1 MTDNSQVPNGVRDA
15 AAGVG
20 ILSGAGPKVLQGEVV
35 LTVALAGQPN
45 VGKSTVFNLLTG
57 LSQHVGNWPGK
68 TVERKT
74 GTYRTNGT
82 TFHLVDLPGTYSLT
96 ANSLE
101 EVIARDYI
109 IQERP
114 DVVVAIVNAASL
126 ERNLYLIAELLPLSA
141 PVVVGLNMVDVAAQE
156 GIQVDP
162 KVLEAALGVPV
173 VPMVAAKNQGVREL
187 VAVVSQMVQ
196 GEIPYAPHLPE
207 IREDHRLVLDE
218 LHTLIA
224 EHVPPPYPS
233 DWVAL
238 KLLEGDT
245 EITAMMRDRYLP
257 HERWIQVHTILLA
270 HEDAVLAVASG
281 RYDWV
286 GRMTRAAV
294 TRPRAGQITITE
306 RLDRWATH
314 PLWGLGIL
322 AGILGLVFWLTF
334 TVGAPLQKLLD
345 VQVIGR
351 LASAAAD
358 WLAGAPAWFQGLVID
373 GIIGGAGMVIT
384 FLPILVI
391 FFAVLALLEDVGYM
405 ARGAYVMDRFMHL
418 IGLHGKS
425 FLPLFLGFGCNVPA
439 VMGARIIDSRRARL
453 LTILLAPLVPCA
465 ARMTVVVLIAPIFF
479 GAAAAGIAWGL
490 IAVNLTILAG
500 LGLLINH
507 WVLRGEPAA
516 FIMELPLYHRP
527 NARTI
532 GIHVWQNGA
541 AFLKKAGTIIL
552 IMSVAVW
559 ALSTL
564 PSGEIETSYLAM
576 VGKALA
582 PIGALMGLS
591 WQMMVAL
598 LTSFVAKENAIATL
612 GVLLESG
619 STGSPE
625 SAGGLTATL
634 TGVLTTPSALAFLVV
649 QMLFVPCVATVAA
662 IRQETKS
669 WGWTAFSVGLLL
681 LISLLGGIVAYHV
694 AGWF

>member
-1 MTDNSQVPNGVRDA
+1 
-15 AAGVG
+15 
-20 ILSGAGPKVLQGEVV
+20 
-35 LTVALAGQPN
+35 
-45 VGKSTVFNLLTG
+45 
-57 LSQHVGNWPGK
+57 
-68 TVERKT
+68 
-74 GTYRTNGT
+74 
-82 TFHLVDLPGTYSLT
+82 
-96 ANSLE
+96 
-101 EVIARDYI
+101 
-109 IQERP
+109 
-114 DVVVAIVNAASL
+114 
-126 ERNLYLIAELLPLSA
+126 
-141 PVVVGLNMVDVAAQE
+141 
-156 GIQVDP
+156 
-162 KVLEAALGVPV
+162 
-173 VPMVAAKNQGVREL
+173 
-187 VAVVSQMVQ
+187 
-196 GEIPYAPHLPE
+196 
-207 IREDHRLVLDE
+207 
-218 LHTLIA
+218 
-224 EHVPPPYPS
+224 
-233 DWVAL
+233 
-238 KLLEGDT
+238 
-245 EITAMMRDRYLP
+245 
-257 HERWIQVHTILLA
+257 
-270 HEDAVLAVASG
+270 
-281 RYDWV
+281 
-286 GRMTRAAV
+286 
-294 TRPRAGQITITE
+294 
-306 RLDRWATH
+306 
-314 PLWGLGIL
+314 
-322 AGILGLVFWLTF
+322 
-334 TVGAPLQKLLD
+334 
-345 VQVIGR
+345 
-351 LASAAAD
+351 
-358 WLAGAPAWFQGLVID
+358 
-373 GIIGGAGMVIT
+373 
-384 FLPILVI
+384 
-391 FFAVLALLEDVGYM
+391 
-405 ARGAYVMDRFMHL
+405 
-418 IGLHGKS
+418 
-425 FLPLFLGFGCNVPA
+425 
-439 VMGARIIDSRRARL
+439 
-453 LTILLAPLVPCA
+453 
-465 ARMTVVVLIAPIFF
+465 MTVVVLIAPIFF

-490 IAVNLTILAG
+490 IAVNLTVLAG

-681 LISLLGGIVAYHV
+681 LISLLGGIAAYHV